1 MAAKKVVAKDK
12 VKTTKAKTSSAKV
25 KLEVVKPGPE
35 GRLLLT
41 LPPISDALRSEFRSQ
56 RSEAACEVLGK
67 NTSSAGVYREAG
79 QFAVTMHKT
88 LTAHGPAKIGYGL
101 GTMVWFLETTGAL
114 GGEITRQQS
123 RNAATGT
130 ASLTGKVSVDVAREQ
145 RNTLHAQIESVIEG
159 NAALEARFAAVR
171 GGVASEAELIQSL
184 EQSADFA
191 AQLLSEKSALS
202 EEFALTAAG
211 VASARTAAANAKAQR
226 TDRSME
232 GAVLVNDDAPTNRVE
247 GRVLFEMRRAM
258 RIFNRAAEQGFG
270 TRLVP
275 GPATRHV
282 LDKKATKK
290 KAV

>member
-1 MAAKKVVAKDK
+1 MAAKKTVAKDK
-12 VKTTKAKTSSAKV
+12 VKTKAKASSAKA

-101 GTMVWFLETTGAL
+101 GTMVWFLETTGGL
-114 GGEITRQQS
+114 GGEIKRQQS

-191 AQLLSEKSALS
+191 AQLLSEKSALCA
-202 EEFALTAAG
+202 EFGMTAAG
-211 VASARTAAANAKAQR
+211 VASARTAGANAKAQR